1 MTGIELKTPMA
12 GAGATLKSGTYL
24 YTALVHRHRS
34 SSHLSKR
41 KTVANFLNLPRG
53 TNVPRSMG
61 WNAGYVS
68 RTYFAGALTPPDL
81 LRQHTL
87 FGYLH
92 LAQNKAEADAL
103 EKVLILG
110 DANDS
115 IVRAGSVQTL
125 RWCECCAD
133 EESDAYGFAS
143 WKVVHQIP
151 QVRVCHVHGDPLL
164 SRCRVCGTAIGAIQH
179 FRLPGEACPK
189 CNSSD
194 FEGESIAVRD
204 AHWSLMKSIASAFET
219 QSNTFRRSVWN
230 SQVSLFISNFPSWID
245 AQKEVVDY
253 LCREWDLFSIKQ
265 IWELIN
271 TPLPIKGN
279 VFESGDRYLSVRI
292 LLSHVMQAI
301 CPKIS
306 GVQGSTE
313 ALPGG
318 HSDQLDFSSVVRQ
331 HASNLGVTGRIT
343 DALTI
348 PLGIKAAAAASGLA
362 HSTVHLAWRKVLN
375 SMKADLGADVV
386 RDLLPEY
393 RRVNISFFSGKFNS

>member
-1 MTGIELKTPMA
+1 MA
-12 GAGATLKSGTYL
+12 GAGASLKSGTYL

-41 KTVANFLNLPRG
+41 ETVANFLNLPRG
-53 TNVPRSMG
+53 TNAPRSMG

-68 RTYFAGALTPPDL
+68 RTYFAGALSPQDL

-92 LAQNKAEADAL
+92 LAQDKAEADSL
-103 EKVLILG
+103 EKMLIVG
-110 DANDS
+110 NANDS
-115 IVRAGSVQTL
+115 IVGAGSVQNL

-133 EESDAYGFAS
+133 EESEAYGFAS

-151 QVRVCHVHGDPLL
+151 QVRICHVHGDPLL
-164 SRCRVCGTAIGAIQH
+164 SRCRVCGTAIGAVQH
-179 FRLPGEACPK
+179 FRLPGESCPK

-194 FEGESIAVRD
+194 FGGESIVVRD
-204 AHWSLMKSIASAFET
+204 AHWSLIKSIASAFET
-219 QSNTFRRSVWN
+219 QSNMFRHSEWN
-230 SQVSLFISNFPSWID
+230 GQVSLFISKFPSWIE

-253 LCREWDLFSIKQ
+253 ICREWGISSIKQ

-271 TPLPIKGN
+271 TPLPIRGN
-279 VFESGDRYLSVRI
+279 IFESGDRYLSVRV
-292 LLSHVMQAI
+292 LLSHVMLAI
-301 CPKIS
+301 CPEIS
-306 GVQGSTE
+306 RVHGYVE
-313 ALPGG
+313 ALPGCL
-318 HSDQLDFSSVVRQ
+318 SYQLDFSSVVRQ
-331 HASNLGVTGRIT
+331 HASNLGIGGRIT
-343 DALTI
+343 DALTM

-375 SMKADLGADVV
+375 SMRTDLGADVV

-393 RRVNISFFSGKFNS
+393 RRVNISFFSGRFNS